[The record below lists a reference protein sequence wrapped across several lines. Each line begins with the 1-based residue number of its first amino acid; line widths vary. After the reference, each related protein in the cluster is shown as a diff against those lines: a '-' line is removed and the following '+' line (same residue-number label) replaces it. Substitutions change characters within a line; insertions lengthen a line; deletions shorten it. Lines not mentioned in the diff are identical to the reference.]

1 MATEQT
7 ILSQIQEKMAALPG
21 HLGFYYKNLVTG
33 YEFGFRDDE
42 AFLAA
47 SVIKLPIFLNMLAK
61 DAAGTLDLGSRI
73 VVEES
78 DKVPG
83 CGALYLMTGPVETDI
98 RSLCRLMIGISDN
111 TATNRLIRHCTIPAL
126 NEYFRSIGLEKTCL
140 RRFLFDAKASSQ
152 GIENTICPKELG
164 LVLEKLYRKA
174 LISQEADTEAM
185 DVLLNQQICHK
196 LEGKLDGI
204 VPVAHKTGED
214 ENLSNDVG
222 IVFAPQPFV
231 ICFAGHDTEV
241 YPWEDLIRRAAF
253 DLYQAQID

>member
-1 MATEQT
+1 MTNEQIVLT
-7 ILSQIQEKMAALPG
+7 DIRRQMEVLPG

-33 YEFGFRDDE
+33 CEFSVNAED

-47 SVIKLPIFLNMLAK
+47 SVIKLPIFLHLLARQADGNMDLSS
-61 DAAGTLDLGSRI
+61 TL

-98 RSLCRLMIGISDN
+98 RSLCRLMIDISDN

-140 RRFLFDAKASSQ
+140 RRFLFDAEASSR

-164 LVLEKLYRKA
+164 LVLEELYRKE
-174 LISQEADTEAM
+174 LISPEADAEAM
-185 DVLLNQQICHK
+185 EVLLNQQICHK

-253 DLYQAQID
+253 DLYRAQID